1 MSVSGENNLLFFD
14 FFIVLSKFLSAYFA
28 KKEAKDLYALS
39 DLKNKEAID
48 ISCGRYLGPIMDA
61 AIDLQ
66 TGHIVGIILPGGL
79 FGQSFLPYQAVELIG
94 IDVVLVNLEL
104 ATDEPEMV

>member
-1 MSVSGENNLLFFD
+1 M
-14 FFIVLSKFLSAYFA
+14 
-28 KKEAKDLYALS
+28 YALS
-39 DLKNKEAID
+39 DLKIKKPLN

-66 TGHIVGIILPGGL
+66 TGHIVGIILPAAYSGSRSSPTKL
-79 FGQSFLPYQAVELIG
+79 SNLIG

-104 ATDEPEMV
+104 ATDEPGDGIIFLSSL

>member
-1 MSVSGENNLLFFD
+1 M
-14 FFIVLSKFLSAYFA
+14 
-28 KKEAKDLYALS
+28 YALS

-66 TGHIVGIILPGGL
+66 SGHIVGIILPGGL

>member
-1 MSVSGENNLLFFD
+1 M
-14 FFIVLSKFLSAYFA
+14 
-28 KKEAKDLYALS
+28 YALS

-79 FGQSFLPYQAVELIG
+79 FGAVVPPLPSCRINRHRCSFGQFRTCHRRAGDG
-94 IDVVLVNLEL
+94 IIFLSSL
-104 ATDEPEMV
+104 